1 MVKKY
6 VLVKARND
14 NYIFVQVATLDAQ
27 GIVKPDGETIGVD
40 NYGEIKVLKAPS
52 AKYYEKSDGT
62 QSDKTIE
69 ETFNTKLDKQSGSST
84 NTQVYGVKNGNQVML
99 NVSDGTT
106 QPFSAI
112 PQYNLSGELWVQRPT
127 NSNNAANKGYV
138 DDVAKNKLDKQNGS
152 PAYPQVYG
160 VEGGVQKLYKVSDG
174 SNISP
179 HDNIAK
185 YSDRGTLYSQP
196 PEQDGDVANKEYVD
210 NSNQSVIQIIDGIE
224 LVKINNLQYQLNVN
238 NKPSGTIDIPKD
250 QFLKSVSYDPDTKIL
265 TFTFTTSTGD
275 VTTTIDMSSLVD
287 VYIAGNGLTLSSNT
301 FSIKLDPNANNAL
314 SLSANGLLLDKTQFA
329 GAQEFSGLNTDYQAF
344 KTNQTTINSS
354 VNNTLLQLASDIV
367 TSETQTG
374 AFINGQN
381 TLKDVM
387 ASVEVQSKN
396 LFNINSTVGGN
407 DTANYSVEGN
417 SISVTSKKGESG
429 SFCYIECGD
438 FDDGTTLTLSVGN
451 IEQIGTTGAPALR
464 LWWRV
469 NNTFY
474 NGEEN
479 GEITGYIVN
488 ASEILSCIVKKP
500 KNAQSLCVL
509 MYSAIGISNIDDG
522 GKFTNIQLE
531 VGSTKTN
538 FSPYL
543 PAGTPVNITACGKNL
558 FNNNNQTPDSGT
570 SSGANVKSKSD
581 NQVIIENIY
590 ATSDLYNYVG
600 FKLPNLYDG
609 QKLTL
614 KGEWEVSASNKGQ
627 LSIFWLE
634 NRSFI
639 TSLGVIKTSGETL
652 SITVSNR
659 PSQNSELYLLLYG
672 TTAGNQTQ
680 VGDTVT
686 YTNVQLEVGDTV
698 TDFVPYKSQDYSSQV
713 GQTVDVTQYD
723 DVTNIF
729 STTDGGAVSTQ
740 FFLSTKYELND
751 KVNLLVGTLA
761 NRPTT
766 TQAYGVIY
774 IATDQTGANRVT
786 YLPPNTDGIVS
797 GNWISFNS

>member
-1 MVKKY
+1 M
-6 VLVKARND
+6 
-14 NYIFVQVATLDAQ
+14 
-27 GIVKPDGETIGVD
+27 
-40 NYGEIKVLKAPS
+40 
-52 AKYYEKSDGT
+52 
-62 QSDKTIE
+62 
-69 ETFNTKLDKQSGSST
+69 
-84 NTQVYGVKNGNQVML
+84 
-99 NVSDGTT
+99 
-106 QPFSAI
+106 
-112 PQYNLSGELWVQRPT
+112 QRPT

-138 DDVAKNKLDKQNGS
+138 DYVAKNKLDKQNGS

-160 VEGGVQKLYKVSDG
+160 VEGDVQKLYTVSDG

-287 VYIAGNGLTLSSNT
+287 VYSAGNGLTLSSNT

-314 SLSANGLLLDKTQFA
+314 SLSASGLLLDKTQFA
-329 GAQEFSGLNTDYQAF
+329 SAQEFSGLNTDYQAF

-367 TSETQTG
+367 TSEQETG

-381 TLKDVM
+381 TLKSAI
-387 ASVEVQSKN
+387 ASVAVQNKN
-396 LFNINSTVGGN
+396 LFNINSTVFGN
-407 DTANYSVEGN
+407 DTANYSVGGN
-417 SISVTSKKGESG
+417 SISVTSKRSD
-429 SFCYIECGD
+429 SSCYCYIECGD
-438 FDDGTTLTLSVGN
+438 FDDGTRLTLSVGN
-451 IEQIGTTGAPALR
+451 IEQIGTTGQSVLK
-464 LWWRV
+464 LWWKV

-479 GEITGYIVN
+479 GEITGYIAN
-488 ASEILSCIVKKP
+488 ASETLSYVIKKP

-509 MYSAIGISNIDDG
+509 MYSTITTSNIDDG

-531 VGSTKTN
+531 IGNDKTEYT
-538 FSPYL
+538 PYL
-543 PAGTPVNITACGKNL
+543 PAGTAVNITACGKNL
-558 FNNNNQTPDSGT
+558 IPFPYYQSNKTINGITWTINQDGT
-570 SSGANVKSKSD
+570 VTANGTATNTSIFVIRNFDFSLAPGTYCASGAKDGVVNTTYYI
-581 NQVIIENIY
+581 QLATENY
-590 ATSDLYNYVG
+590 AEAWNATNNTVFTLT
-600 FKLPNLYDG
+600 KLE
-609 QKLTL
+609 KM
-614 KGEWEVSASNKGQ
+614 
-627 LSIFWLE
+627 I
-634 NRSFI
+634 
-639 TSLGVIKTSGETL
+639 
-652 SITVSNR
+652 
-659 PSQNSELYLLLYG
+659 
-672 TTAGNQTQ
+672 
-680 VGDTVT
+680 
-686 YTNVQLEVGDTV
+686 VQLVVHNGATINNYTFEPQIEYDSIATLYEQYQG
-698 TDFVPYKSQDYSSQV
+698 QDYSYQV
-713 GQTVDVTQYD
+713 GQTVNVTQYD

-729 STTDGGAVSTQ
+729 ATTEGAAVSTQ

-751 KVNLLVGTLA
+751 KVNLLVGTFA
-761 NRPTT
+761 NRPTIA
-766 TQAYGVIY
+766 QKYGLIY

-786 YLPPNTDGIVS
+786 YLPPNTDGSTS